1 MTIISSSVPPPE
13 AAAAVLSEEARWVAW
28 KARGAREDMLVR
40 RRMRV
45 VLPMV
50 AAVAIAAFYL
60 VMVR

>member
-1 MTIISSSVPPPE
+1 MAILSSSVPPPE
-13 AAAAVLSEEARWVAW
+13 AASAALSEEARWVAW

-40 RRMRV
+40 RRLRV

-50 AAVAIAAFYL
+50 AVAAIAAFYL